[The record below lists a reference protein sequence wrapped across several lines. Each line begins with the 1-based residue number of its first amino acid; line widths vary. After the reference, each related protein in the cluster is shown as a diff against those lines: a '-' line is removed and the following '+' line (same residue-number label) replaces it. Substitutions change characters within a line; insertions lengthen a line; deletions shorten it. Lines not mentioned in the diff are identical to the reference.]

1 MAITINSAVLTDYIG
16 KQSGVSRWF
25 TISQEQIDMFADA
38 THDHQFIHVDVEK
51 AKETPFGST
60 IAHGFLSLSLL
71 SAIAYDASI
80 NLENTIMGLNYGF
93 DKIRF
98 LHPVKVNSKVRGSMV
113 LVDVIEKRPNEFLLT
128 WNVTIEIES
137 IEKPALT
144 AQWLTMTIVSA

>member
-1 MAITINSAVLTDYIG
+1 
-16 KQSGVSRWF
+16 
-25 TISQEQIDMFADA
+25 
-38 THDHQFIHVDVEK
+38 
-51 AKETPFGST
+51 
-60 IAHGFLSLSLL
+60 
-71 SAIAYDASI
+71 
-80 NLENTIMGLNYGF
+80 MGLNYGF

>member
-1 MAITINSAVLTDYIG
+1 MAITIHSKALTEHIG

-25 TISQEQIDMFADA
+25 TISQEQIDMFANA
-38 THDHQFIHVDVEK
+38 THDHQFIHVDAEK
-51 AKETPFGST
+51 AKETPFGGT

-80 NLENTIMGLNYGF
+80 NLENTVMGLNYGF

-98 LHPVKVNSKVRGSMV
+98 LQPVKVNSKVRGKMV
-113 LVDVIEKRPNEFLLT
+113 LVDVLEKRPNEFLLT
-128 WNVTIEIES
+128 WNVTVEIES
-137 IEKPALT
+137 LEKPALT

>member
-1 MAITINSAVLTDYIG
+1 MAVTINSIALTDYIG

-98 LHPVKVNSKVRGSMV
+98 LQPVKVNSKVRGSMV
-113 LVDVIEKRPNEFLLT
+113 LVDVLEKRPNEFLLT

>member
-1 MAITINSAVLTDYIG
+1 
-16 KQSGVSRWF
+16 
-25 TISQEQIDMFADA
+25 MFADA

-113 LVDVIEKRPNEFLLT
+113 LVDVLEKRPNEFLLT